1 MKALNEIKNRFNGFS
16 IEEYI
21 VSKTES
27 SYAERLEWRKT
38 IVKAF
43 GLKELIFVEKEGCE
57 ILGIAQ
63 LFLNRSLIGG
73 NHAVSCPLSSS
84 GGGILFDSNNHLYFI
99 LDKIERY
106 TKDKKLDYSLL
117 RLKYPIDA
125 KNWECVSN
133 KYVTFIMDLDS
144 DIEYVWSNVF
154 RAKTRNQVRKGQ
166 SYNFEIC
173 HGHEYMEIFFEILH
187 KGVKE
192 LGSPTPGVKMFK
204 EAINNFGND
213 IEFLILLDKGSP
225 ISGTV
230 LFYHNDVVANPWAVT
245 LKKYRSTCANTLLY
259 WEIVKHACNRGI
271 KKFDL
276 GRSLIDSGNYH
287 FKRRLG
293 AKEKPLYYYYYL
305 NKRKNIPVIDS
316 SKGMQKYFTIIWK
329 RLPDIITKRIGH
341 RVTKELI

>member
-1 MKALNEIKNRFNGFS
+1 MKALNEIIKRYDS
-16 IEEYI
+16 SSVEEYI
-21 VSKTES
+21 ASKTES

-38 IVKAF
+38 IAKVF
-43 GLKELIFVEKEGCE
+43 GLKEILFIAEEDSK

-63 LFLNRSLIGG
+63 LFLNKSLIGG

-84 GGGILFDSNNHLYFI
+84 GGGILFDSDSHLHLI

-106 TKDKKLDYSLL
+106 TKDSNLDYSLL
-117 RLKYPIDA
+117 RLQYPIDA
-125 KNWECVSN
+125 KNWECVPD
-133 KYVTFIMDLDS
+133 KYVTFIMDLDG
-144 DIEYVWSNVF
+144 DAEYVWSKVF

-173 HGHEYMEIFFEILH
+173 HGHEYLNTFCKILH
-187 KGVKE
+187 NGIKE
-192 LGSPTPGVKMFK
+192 LGSPTPGIKMFK

-213 IEFLILLDKGSP
+213 IEFLILLDKGGP

-259 WEIVKHACNRGI
+259 WEIVKHACKRGI

-276 GRSLIDSGNYH
+276 GRSLKDSGNYH

-293 AKEKPLYYYYYL
+293 AKEKPIYYYYFL
-305 NKRKNIPVIDS
+305 NKRKCIPVIDS
-316 SKGMQKYFTIIWK
+316 TKGIQKYFTIIWK
-329 RLPDIITKRIGH
+329 RLPDILTKSLGH